1 MRGELDDTLARLAR
15 REEAQRRRAEQV
27 AAETRSPTDE
37 VTEAVQRV
45 VARHPDITV
54 TILVAR
60 GQDTATRHITWSEG
74 QVVAIPVAG
83 PVSATAIDPPT
94 NAPTR
99 PGPAPTGP
107 PDVPS
112 WPMSVKTVPS
122 WASASDGLAEDPA
135 ARLADLIRRDP
146 SLLGS
151 PDDDS

>member
-15 REEAQRRRAEQV
+15 REEAQRRRAEQL

-54 TILVAR
+54 TVLVAR

-83 PVSATAIDPPT
+83 PVSTAAIDPAA
-94 NAPTR
+94 NAPTH
-99 PGPAPTGP
+99 PAGP

-112 WPMSVKTVPS
+112 WPMSVKTVPA
-122 WASASDGLAEDPA
+122 WAASSDGLADDPA

-151 PDDDS
+151 PDDES